1 MKRVRTKILVLAFVS
16 GLPAGAAT
24 PLPSLDAASWEAE
37 RVRIATQSAK
47 GVEVAP
53 IVEEQQADPN
63 WRFGV
68 HYFQG
73 TSNELFEVISGD
85 VSTLAQNGIRFTAAR
100 VLTRDLWSTPI
111 DVLLHGGIM
120 YHDEKGKQSNTF
132 QYNLGLKFEWDEFP
146 WSDHLRTRFGITS
159 GISYANQIPIT
170 EQVNRGTPSS
180 SHLLHFLDVSLA
192 FNCADISRLTRI
204 ERLFPGNSASGIDN
218 LWLTI
223 GVPHRSGAWGTYGTD
238 NTGQDI
244 QGGSN
249 YVSIGLEADF

>member
-1 MKRVRTKILVLAFVS
+1 MNRVRTKILLFVFVT
-16 GLPAGAAT
+16 GLRAGAAT

-37 RVRIATQSAK
+37 RVRVAMSSAK

-53 IVEEQQADPN
+53 IHVETEHDPK

-73 TSNELFEVISGD
+73 TSNDLFEVISGD

-120 YHDEKGKQSNTF
+120 YHDEKGKQGNTF

-146 WSDHLRTRFGITS
+146 WSDHLRTRLGITS
-159 GISYANQIPIT
+159 GISYADQIPIT
-170 EQVNRGTPSS
+170 EQVNRGTASS
-180 SHLLHFLDVSLA
+180 SHLLHFLDLSLA
-192 FNCADISRLTRI
+192 FNCADISRLTRL
-204 ERLFPGNSASGIDN
+204 ERLFPGNSASGIDH
-218 LWLTI
+218 LWLTV

-249 YVSIGLEADF
+249 YISIGLEADF